1 MGYRY
6 IGPTSFYRLTI
17 PEIARLYRAWSDRKQ
32 HEADEAER
40 KEQEQYQKLK
50 RSGTDVSRP
59 GAGQPRES
67 DWKAMERFKREHD
80 LN

>member
-6 IGPTSFYRLTI
+6 IGPCSIYKLTI

-32 HEADEAER
+32 HEADETQR
-40 KEQEQYQKLK
+40 KEHEQYQRLK
-50 RSGTDVSRP
+50 RSGADVSHPR
-59 GAGQPRES
+59 AGQPRES
-67 DWKAMERFKREHD
+67 DWKAMDRFKREHD